1 MLPTGGNT
9 ISAKSTLTINDG
21 ITIDPNDFI
30 MEQMNKPPCRRYM
43 QTRHC
48 DYRLDCKYSHVRID
62 HRSGKPLFPEELLEW
77 LDAKA
82 TEQAQPSN
90 HQPIDNKAK
99 PSPTY
104 KLPSGLSVK
113 DLPPSLKPPPI
124 GKDFDWTSTATWG

>member
-1 MLPTGGNT
+1 
-9 ISAKSTLTINDG
+9 
-21 ITIDPNDFI
+21 
-30 MEQMNKPPCRRYM
+30 
-43 QTRHC
+43 
-48 DYRLDCKYSHVRID
+48 
-62 HRSGKPLFPEELLEW
+62 LFPEELLEW

-90 HQPIDNKAK
+90 HRPIDNKAK